1 MAFGFREYRP
11 KQEKPKIKIPVI
23 RILLV
28 LAGIFLV
35 YRAVSNSGILTAA
48 KNYLKP
54 LPAEK
59 PAENKTWEEH
69 CLSLSGTPFQLREG
83 VMQCSWAITPGDSL
97 KAYPSILLYTL
108 SVKDSLLPF
117 KIHWVGDGNDFN
129 NAWFFGIEKENER
142 EWFFHVPLPD
152 SSLIWVT
159 EKAECFYPGF
169 CPQNP
174 LEGGVLSI
182 AEDFDFEG
190 RENLITKD
198 LFMGIGETPVFPVLS
213 GRVLSTGKDSL
224 GYRIEID
231 HGDNLMSRYSGLF
244 SMDSVQP
251 GDILTRENA
260 FARLAPKDSSCFYLE
275 ILRNGKFV
283 RWKDF
288 FTGSY
293 PLPDTV
299 ISKFRTMI
307 RF

>member
-23 RILLV
+23 RIILA
-28 LAGIFLV
+28 LAGIFLI
-35 YRAVSNSGILTAA
+35 YRAASTSGILDPVKAFF
-48 KNYLKP
+48 KP
-54 LPAEK
+54 HPAEK
-59 PAENKTWEEH
+59 QAENKTWEDH
-69 CLSLSGTPFQLREG
+69 CLSLSGKPFQLREG
-83 VMQCSWAITPGDSL
+83 VMQCSWVISSGDSL

-108 SVKDSLLPF
+108 SAKDSLLPF
-117 KIHWVGDGNDFN
+117 KIHWVGDGNYFHD
-129 NAWFFGIEKENER
+129 AWFFGIERENER
-142 EWFFHVPLPD
+142 EWFFRVPQPD
-152 SSLIWVT
+152 SSWIWVT

-198 LFMGIGETPVFPVLS
+198 LFMGIGETPVFPVLP
-213 GRVLSTGKDSL
+213 GRVLSAGKDSA

-231 HGDNLMSRYSGLF
+231 HGDNLTSRYSGLF
-244 SMDSVQP
+244 FMDSLKP
-251 GDILTRENA
+251 GDFLTRENA
-260 FARLAPKDSSCFYLE
+260 FARLAPKDSSSFYLE

-288 FTGSY
+288 FIESY